1 MGKYQ
6 KITTYGKIFK
16 YSSKEMRNTEFILLE
31 KKINHKTSRSNYFF
45 AVFHY
50 LMQMAKFILKKTAT
64 FLTSIFPLRI
74 SFCQYDAYMYSLC
87 VVTCSAEISM
97 LFLTLFNS
105 EDNALNHGLLCRRR
119 PRYKC

>member
-6 KITTYGKIFK
+6 QITTYGKIFK
-16 YSSKEMRNTEFILLE
+16 YSSKEMRNTEFILLG

-87 VVTCSAEISM
+87 VVTCSSEISM
-97 LFLTLFNS
+97 IFF
-105 EDNALNHGLLCRRR
+105 
-119 PRYKC
+119 